1 MILHKEN
8 ITENMDK
15 VAKVIFDTLDKDFYL
30 AGGTALAL
38 RIGHRKSIDLDY
50 FINKDFDTLQLKNK
64 ILEIFHSER
73 PASAGRRV
81 QILFEEKNTLWCL
94 IDGVKVSFISRFDIL
109 LDQAEVIDNFRLIGT
124 KDITVMKLSAICG
137 REEYKDYFD
146 LACIANITDVRSWI
160 FWWQKVYENVDITSW
175 IIALSAVDMIQEIP
189 LEISENFKNKN
200 IQIDIKKITQEIT
213 EILKK

>member
-50 FINKDFDTLQLKNK
+50 FINKDFDTLQLKN
-64 ILEIFHSER
+64 IIISTFPSEK
-73 PASAGRRV
+73 V
-81 QILFEEKNTLWCL
+81 KILFEEKNTLWCL

-109 LDQAEVIDNFRLIGT
+109 LDPVEVIDNFRLTGV

-146 LACIANITDVRSWI
+146 LACIADVTDVRSWT
-160 FWWQKVYENVDITSW
+160 FWWQEVHENVDITSW
-175 IIALSAVDMIQEIP
+175 VIALSAVDMIKEIP
-189 LEISENFKNKN
+189 LEISGNFKSKD
-200 IQIDIKKITQEIT
+200 IQIDVKKITQEIT